1 MIINSFSSSYQ
12 DGVTIEPLV
21 FKHNMSLLVGP
32 SGVGKTTILNS
43 LNDLKK
49 IIRGASVNGFKW
61 SIDISFNNVGYKW
74 SGEFSYVKKDILDSI
89 SIDPK
94 DDFIKML
101 LSDIG
106 KKLKVQEYDDGVI
119 LLNEELYI
127 NKKIV
132 LKRTQNET
140 KFSRKNI
147 GVKLPDNESTLIS
160 LRDEPEIKE
169 FISAIKRISILDDSY
184 LSVEGINVRH
194 LSPKNKSDGEGE
206 ENDLSLNDLKEK
218 EWRIEKKLNFCQE
231 NLPLVF
237 DEIQEKYRDIFPFID
252 KIIVK
257 KFVYQ
262 ESATRYLI
270 LIKEQGSETLVPGD
284 ALSSGMSKV
293 LMLLCYFYLSNEN
306 IVFLIDEFENGLG
319 VNCLD
324 EIVTLLSSCEY
335 NENIQFIM
343 TSHHPY
349 IINNIDMRNWMV
361 IARNKNV
368 IKSYD
373 PIIDLNLSTSRHEA
387 FLSLINSPV
396 YEEGVS
402 L

>member
-1 MIINSFSSSYQ
+1 MIINGFSSSYQ
-12 DGVTIEPLV
+12 GGVTIEPLV
-21 FKHNMSLLVGP
+21 FKSNMSLLVGP

-43 LNDLKK
+43 VSDLKK
-49 IIRGASVNGFKW
+49 IVRGSSINGFKW
-61 SIDISFNNVGYKW
+61 SVDISFNKTNYKW
-74 SGEFSYVKKDILDSI
+74 SGEFSYVEKDIFDSI

-94 DDFIKML
+94 DEFLRDIASR
-101 LSDIG
+101 LS
-106 KKLKVQEYDDGVI
+106 KKIQIQDNDDEVI
-119 LLNEELYI
+119 LLNEELCI
-127 NKKIV
+127 NDKVII
-132 LKRTQNET
+132 KRTINEI
-140 KFSRKNI
+140 KFSRKKI
-147 GVKLPDNESTLIS
+147 GIKLPDDESTLIS

-169 FISAIKRISILDDSY
+169 FISAIDKISILDDDY

-194 LSPKNKSDGEGE
+194 LKPKNKIEVES
-206 ENDLSLNDLKEK
+206 ENNELTLNELKEK
-218 EWRIEKKLNFCQE
+218 SWGIEKKLNFCQE
-231 NLPLVF
+231 KLTDVF
-237 DEIQEKYRDIFPFID
+237 DEIQEKYKDIFPFVD

-262 ESATRYLI
+262 ESETRYLI
-270 LIKEQGSETLVPGD
+270 LVKELGNKALIPGN
-284 ALSSGMSKV
+284 ALSSGMSKT

-349 IINNIDMRNWMV
+349 IINNISMSNWTV
-361 IARNKNV
+361 IARKGNV

-373 PIIDLNLSTSRHEA
+373 PVLDLKLSTSRHEA

-396 YEEGVS
+396 YEEGVV